1 VDVRDLFLINL
12 SEMLD
17 IEQTL
22 AEKVLPELRE
32 ETTEKHLR
40 EAIEAHIVQTHTHV
54 ANIERVFASLKEK
67 PRRRTS
73 RGLEG
78 LRRQHEEVASQID
91 PPAVRDLLNAASAAH
106 TEHYEISAYHALITT
121 ASMLGEPEVVEI
133 LEENLHDEEE
143 TLAKLEKSI
152 PERLS
157 PRLAPA

>member
-12 SEMLD
+12 GEMLD
-17 IEQTL
+17 VEQTL
-22 AEKVLPELRE
+22 AEEVLPELRE
-32 ETTEKHLR
+32 ETTEKHFR
-40 EAIEAHIVQTHTHV
+40 AAIEEHIVQTHRHV
-54 ANIERVFASLKEK
+54 VNIDRVFASLKEK

-78 LRRQHEEVASQID
+78 LRRQHQEVASQID